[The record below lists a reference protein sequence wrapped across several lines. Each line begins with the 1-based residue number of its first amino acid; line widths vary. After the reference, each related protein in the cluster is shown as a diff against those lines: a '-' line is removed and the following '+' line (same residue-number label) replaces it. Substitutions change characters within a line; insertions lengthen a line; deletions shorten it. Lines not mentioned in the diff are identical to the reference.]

1 MAKPLISPGTG
12 PTVKLQ
18 TAPAHSPPVP
28 RGEPVLQMGMP
39 ASLWLCLQFPDLAL
53 ESHPR
58 YDPAQRQA
66 VMVVQRGLPRILAA
80 SPAALATGVR
90 PRMQVHAAMALA
102 GDLILWPRDLAAEQD
117 RLHFLAKLCSRYT
130 PTISMLAPDALLLEL
145 RGSIRM
151 FGGLAALLDRLQ
163 QELEQQ
169 SHSMRGATAVTPL
182 AATLLARAQDKGT
195 SIAVTTDQAA
205 LRTALGPVTVAA
217 LATGNRD
224 RQNMQRLGVK
234 CLRDLWRLPRDGLA
248 RRFVPQ
254 LLTQL
259 DQLLGDR
266 PDPRP
271 LFTPAQRFTRER
283 ELVFPSHD
291 SAVILAYTKE
301 LLLQLRDFLRCHD
314 LAAGR
319 IQLRLELQQ
328 APVQT
333 VMIGSREPGRD
344 VDHWYRLFEQALPQ
358 QRLSAPVHSLCLLS
372 EDLHTFTGQSM
383 DWLQPRAAK
392 GSWSKVLDALEI
404 RLKKPNR
411 FLCVQ
416 AEHRPE
422 RAWYFSDQPDEA
434 RFAAFK
440 NVRPLWLLQRPR
452 RLHSPPC
459 LLEGP
464 ERIESGWWDGED
476 CCRDYYV
483 AAGDHGERYWVF
495 RDLKQTG
502 WYLHGLFA

>member
-1 MAKPLISPGTG
+1 MAKPLISPSTRS
-12 PTVKLQ
+12 TVALQ
-18 TAPAHSPPVP
+18 TAPALLAPLP
-28 RGEPVLQMGMP
+28 RGEPVPQMGIP
-39 ASLWLCLQFPDLAL
+39 TSLWLCLQFPDLAL
-53 ESHPR
+53 EGHPQ

-80 SPAALATGVR
+80 SPAALAAGVR
-90 PRMQVHAAMALA
+90 PWMQVHAATVLA
-102 GDLILWPRDLAAEQD
+102 GDLILWPRDVAAEQD

-130 PTISMLAPDALLLEL
+130 PTISVLAPDALLLEL

-163 QELEQQ
+163 QELGQQ
-169 SHSMRGATAVTPL
+169 SHSMRGATAITPL
-182 AATLLARAQDKGT
+182 AATLLARAQDKST

-205 LRTALGPVTVAA
+205 LRTALGPVAVTA
-217 LATGNRD
+217 LTETRD
-224 RQNMQRLGVK
+224 RQDMRRLGVK

-248 RRFVPQ
+248 RRFGPQ

-271 LFTPAQRFTRER
+271 LFIPAKRFTQDR

-291 SAVILAYTKE
+291 SVVVLAHTKE

-372 EDLHTFTGQSM
+372 EDLHTFAGQTM
-383 DWLQPRAAK
+383 DWLQPPTVK
-392 GSWSKVLDALEI
+392 QSWSKVLDALEI

-422 RAWYFSDQPDEA
+422 RAWSFSDKPDET
-434 RFAAFK
+434 K
-440 NVRPLWLLQRPR
+440 LGPLKSIRPLWLLHKPR
-452 RLHSPPC
+452 RLHAPPC

-495 RDLKQTG
+495 RDLKQPG